1 MAAIQCPAVLDF
13 SRSLSSA
20 GSTVELLPITSQFF
34 RPFAPL
40 PAAGGHVIV
49 TCGNKEARI
58 PAAPTDAFADVAKAA
73 SAALGVDISGAFA
86 VCTAVGTTLTM
97 PESLGV
103 SLASA
108 KILNSAS
115 RARGVSALA
124 STMCMMMSTPDPASR
139 PPPSHSLL
147 QTTSLR
153 SAWQPSCSCMSRRS
167 RARRSH

>member
-1 MAAIQCPAVLDF
+1 MLIRCASDASPAALDGL
-13 SRSLSSA
+13 RSLSSA

-34 RPFAPL
+34 RPFSPL

-73 SAALGVDISGAFA
+73 SAALGVDVSGAFA
-86 VCTAVGTTLTM
+86 VRTAVGTTLTM

-124 STMCMMMSTPDPASR
+124 STMCTICWHQTPPLTL
-139 PPPSHSLL
+139 PYSHPLL
-147 QTTSLR
+147 QMT
-153 SAWQPSCSCMSRRS
+153 
-167 RARRSH
+167 